1 MNRFYH
7 VKTEKTTLF
16 NKKFSRREK
25 RREAHPLG
33 GEVVMNK
40 LLERAKELQ
49 PELVENRRWLHS
61 HAEVGFELAETCAF
75 VEEKLRALGCEP
87 RRMSGAGIVATL
99 GKPGGKTILLRAD
112 MDALPMKEESGL
124 AFAAQGDAAHTCGHD
139 LHTAILLGAAKLLK
153 EREEELNG
161 CVKLMFQPD
170 EEGTNPLGF
179 SGSQAM
185 LEDGVLEDPHV
196 DAAVSMHVWSNA
208 PYPTGTFFSRSGA
221 LMSSCDTVTVTIT
234 GKGTHGSMPQD
245 GVDPINAGV
254 HIYQAFENLI
264 AREVPPF
271 EQCTL
276 TIGQFE
282 SGSAANVLPETARLV
297 GTLRTISEDTRTRL
311 KKRIEAICA
320 GVGQA
325 FGARVEVAFT
335 QGIPSVYNAPAL
347 TEQAVE
353 SVRKLTGRPVEVM
366 EVPLSGS
373 DDWSEISQKVD
384 SCYLLLSAGSAEEG
398 YPWSQHNP
406 KVCFNE
412 DAMYEGA
419 AAFCAVALDW
429 LRKNG

>member
-1 MNRFYH
+1 
-7 VKTEKTTLF
+7 
-16 NKKFSRREK
+16 
-25 RREAHPLG
+25 
-33 GEVVMNK
+33 MNK

-49 PELVENRRWLHS
+49 PELVADRRWLHS
-61 HAEVGFELAETCAF
+61 HAEVGFELEGTCAF
-75 VEEKLRALGCEP
+75 VEEKLRALGYEP
-87 RRMSGAGIVATL
+87 RRMSGAGVVATL

-139 LHTAILLGAAKLLK
+139 LHTAMLLGAAKLLK
-153 EREEELNG
+153 EHEAELNG

-185 LEDGVLEDPHV
+185 LKDGILDGPRV
-196 DAAVSMHVWSNA
+196 DAAFSMHVWSNA
-208 PYPTGTFFSRSGA
+208 PYPTGTFFSRSVP

-245 GVDPINAGV
+245 GVDPINVGV

-264 AREVPPF
+264 ARETPPF

-297 GTLRTISEDTRTRL
+297 GTLRTVCEDTRTRM

-325 FGARVEVAFT
+325 FGARVEVTFT

-353 SVRKLTGRPVEVM
+353 SVRQLTGRPVEVM
-366 EVPLSGS
+366 DVPLSGS

-384 SCYLLLSAGSAEEG
+384 ACYLLLSAGSAGEG

-412 DAMYEGA
+412 DAMSEGA

-429 LRKNG
+429 LRNNG

>member
-1 MNRFYH
+1 M
-7 VKTEKTTLF
+7 KE
-16 NKKFSRREK
+16 
-25 RREAHPLG
+25 
-33 GEVVMNK
+33 

-75 VEEKLRALGCEP
+75 VEEKLRALGIEP

-99 GKPGGKTILLRAD
+99 GKEGGKTILLRAD

-124 AFAAQGDAAHTCGHD
+124 EFAAQGDAAHTCGHD
-139 LHTAILLGAAKLLK
+139 LHTAMLLGAAKMLK
-153 EREEELNG
+153 ERESELNG

-185 LEDGVLEDPHV
+185 LEDGVLDAPHV
-196 DAAVSMHVWSNA
+196 DAAVSMHIWSNA
-208 PYPTGTFFSRSGA
+208 GYPAGTFFSRKGA
-221 LMSSCDTVTVTIT
+221 IMSSCDTVTVTVT

-254 HIYQAFENLI
+254 HVYQAFENLI
-264 AREVPPF
+264 ARETPPY
-271 EQCTL
+271 EQCSL

-297 GTLRTISEDTRTRL
+297 GTLRTVSEATRARM
-311 KKRIEAICA
+311 KQRIEAICA

-325 FGARVEVAFT
+325 FGVQVKVTFT
-335 QGIPSVYNAPAL
+335 QGIPCVYNAPAF
-347 TEQAVE
+347 TE
-353 SVRKLTGRPVEVM
+353 SVMECVEELTGRSVGDM
-366 EVPLSGS
+366 EVPLTGS

-384 SCYLLLSAGSAEEG
+384 ACYLLLSAGTAEEG
-398 YPWSQHNP
+398 YPWAHHNP
-406 KVCFNE
+406 KVTFNE
-412 DAMYEGA
+412 DVMHKGA

>member
-1 MNRFYH
+1 
-7 VKTEKTTLF
+7 
-16 NKKFSRREK
+16 
-25 RREAHPLG
+25 
-33 GEVVMNK
+33 MNK
-40 LLERAKELQ
+40 LLERARELQ
-49 PELVENRRWLHS
+49 PELIENRRWLHS
-61 HAEVGFELAETCAF
+61 HAEVGFELHQTCAF
-75 VEEKLRALGCEP
+75 VEEKLRALGYEP

-139 LHTAILLGAAKLLK
+139 LHTAMLLGAAKLLK
-153 EREEELNG
+153 EHEAELNG

-185 LEDGVLEDPHV
+185 LEDGILDDPHV
-196 DAAVSMHVWSNA
+196 DAAVSMHIWSNA
-208 PYPTGTFFSRSGA
+208 GYPAATFFTRQGA
-221 LMSSCDTVTVTIT
+221 IMSSCDTVTVTVT

-254 HIYQAFENLI
+254 HVYQAFENLI
-264 AREVPPF
+264 ARETPPY
-271 EQCTL
+271 EQCSL

-297 GTLRTISEDTRTRL
+297 GTLRTVSEATRARM
-311 KKRIEAICA
+311 KQRIEAICA

-325 FGARVEVAFT
+325 FGARVEVTFT
-335 QGIPSVYNAPAL
+335 QGIPCVYNAPAL
-347 TEQAVE
+347 TEQVLGC
-353 SVRKLTGRPVEVM
+353 VGQLTGRPVELM

-384 SCYLLLSAGSAEEG
+384 ACYLLLSSGSAEEG

-406 KVCFNE
+406 KIRFNE
-412 DAMYEGA
+412 DVMYEGA
-419 AAFCAVALDW
+419 AAFCAAALDW
-429 LRKNG
+429 LCNNG

>member
-1 MNRFYH
+1 
-7 VKTEKTTLF
+7 
-16 NKKFSRREK
+16 
-25 RREAHPLG
+25 
-33 GEVVMNK
+33 MNK
-40 LLERAKELQ
+40 LLERARELQ
-49 PELVENRRWLHS
+49 PELIENRRWLHS
-61 HAEVGFELAETCAF
+61 HAEVGFELHQTCAF
-75 VEEKLRALGCEP
+75 VEEKLRALGYEP
-87 RRMSGAGIVATL
+87 RRMSKAGVVATL

-139 LHTAILLGAAKLLK
+139 LHTAMLLGAAKLLK
-153 EREEELNG
+153 EHEAELNG

-185 LEDGVLEDPHV
+185 LEDGILDDPHV
-196 DAAVSMHVWSNA
+196 DAAVSMHIWSNA
-208 PYPTGTFFSRSGA
+208 GYPAGTFFSRKGA
-221 LMSSCDTVTVTIT
+221 IMSSCDTVTVTVT

-254 HIYQAFENLI
+254 HVYQAFENLI
-264 AREVPPF
+264 ARETPPY
-271 EQCTL
+271 EQCSL

-297 GTLRTISEDTRTRL
+297 GTLRTVSEATRARM
-311 KKRIEAICA
+311 KQRIEAICA

-325 FGARVEVAFT
+325 FGARMEVTFT
-335 QGIPSVYNAPAL
+335 QGIPCVYNAPAL
-347 TEQAVE
+347 TEQVLGC
-353 SVRKLTGRPVEVM
+353 VGQLTGRPVELM

-384 SCYLLLSAGSAEEG
+384 ACYLLLSSGSAEEG

-406 KVCFNE
+406 KIRFNE
-412 DAMYEGA
+412 DVMYEGA
-419 AAFCAVALDW
+419 AAFCAAALDW
-429 LRKNG
+429 LCNNG

>member
-1 MNRFYH
+1 
-7 VKTEKTTLF
+7 
-16 NKKFSRREK
+16 
-25 RREAHPLG
+25 
-33 GEVVMNK
+33 MNK

-49 PELVENRRWLHS
+49 PELVADRRWLHS
-61 HAEVGFELAETCAF
+61 HAEVGFELEGTCAF
-75 VEEKLRALGCEP
+75 VEEKLRALGYEP
-87 RRMSGAGIVATL
+87 RRMSGAGVVATL

-139 LHTAILLGAAKLLK
+139 LHTAMLLGAAKLLK
-153 EREEELNG
+153 EHESELNG

-185 LEDGVLEDPHV
+185 LEDGILEDPHV
-196 DAAVSMHVWSNA
+196 DAAFSMHIWSNA
-208 PYPTGTFFSRSGA
+208 PYTAGTFFSRKGA
-221 LMSSCDTVTVTIT
+221 LMSSCDTVTVTVT

-254 HIYQAFENLI
+254 HIYQAFENLL
-264 AREVPPF
+264 AREIPPF

-276 TIGQFE
+276 TIGQFQ
-282 SGSAANVLPETARLV
+282 SGSAANVLPETAQLV
-297 GTLRTISEDTRTRL
+297 GTLRTVSEDTRARM
-311 KKRIEAICA
+311 KQRIEAICA

-325 FGARVEVAFT
+325 FGVQVKVTFT
-335 QGIPSVYNAPAL
+335 QGIPCVYNAPAF
-347 TEQAVE
+347 TE
-353 SVRKLTGRPVEVM
+353 SVMECVEELTGRPVGDM
-366 EVPLSGS
+366 EVPLTGS

-384 SCYLLLSAGSAEEG
+384 SCYMLLSAGTAEEG
-398 YPWSQHNP
+398 YPWAHHNP
-406 KVCFNE
+406 KVTFNE
-412 DAMYEGA
+412 DVMHKGA

>member
-1 MNRFYH
+1 
-7 VKTEKTTLF
+7 
-16 NKKFSRREK
+16 
-25 RREAHPLG
+25 
-33 GEVVMNK
+33 MNK

-61 HAEVGFELAETCAF
+61 HAEVGFELTETCAS
-75 VEEKLRALGCEP
+75 VEEKLRELGYEP
-87 RRMSGAGIVATL
+87 RRMSKAGVVATL
-99 GKPGGKTILLRAD
+99 GKPGSKTILLRAD

-124 AFAAQGDAAHTCGHD
+124 AFAAKDDAAHTCGHD
-139 LHTAILLGAAKLLK
+139 LHTAMLLGAAKLLK
-153 EREEELNG
+153 EHESELNG

-179 SGSQAM
+179 SGRQAM
-185 LEDGVLEDPHV
+185 LEDGILDDPHV
-196 DAAVSMHVWSNA
+196 DAAVSMHIWSNA
-208 PYPTGTFFSRSGA
+208 GYPAGTFFSRKGA
-221 LMSSCDTVTVTIT
+221 IMSSCDTVTVTVT

-254 HIYQAFENLI
+254 HVYQAFENLI
-264 AREVPPF
+264 ARETPPY
-271 EQCTL
+271 EQCSL

-297 GTLRTISEDTRTRL
+297 GTLRTVSEATRARM
-311 KKRIEAICA
+311 KQRIEAICA

-325 FGARVEVAFT
+325 FGARMEVTFT
-335 QGIPSVYNAPAL
+335 QGIPCVYNAPAL
-347 TEQAVE
+347 TEQVLGC
-353 SVRKLTGRPVEVM
+353 VGQLTGRPVELM

-384 SCYLLLSAGSAEEG
+384 ACYLLLSSGSAEEG

-406 KVCFNE
+406 KIRFNE
-412 DAMYEGA
+412 DVMYEGA
-419 AAFCAVALDW
+419 AAFCAAALDW